1 MPNLLSFSYK
11 NNLYCYLETK
21 LAASWL
27 NSLTLKRARMRVSLA
42 QKVTAIFSYY
52 TVYHEVSST
61 MKFGYTAWVGNVRS
75 LVSYFLKKTSLVIQI
90 ISMLAYTSVRISET
104 NIRLDNRNAQCYNGS
119 IVKINTIMCY
129 RYSGTSNWLCEN
141 KERAFKNI

>member
-1 MPNLLSFSYK
+1 
-11 NNLYCYLETK
+11 
-21 LAASWL
+21 
-27 NSLTLKRARMRVSLA
+27 
-42 QKVTAIFSYY
+42 
-52 TVYHEVSST
+52 

-141 KERAFKNI
+141 KERAFKNIWFSWYIVECTNFLLSLLPAMPWREKFTEILSFDICPNSGSPSESFEAPSY